1 MASKAQQVA
10 TISKGVKKKSTWLTL
25 TKKLRGFKHVPE
37 SPDYHRSTALYHFP
51 SIHIYL
57 GDNPFG
63 GDSVISL
70 LYVWNQ
76 LNEWEP
82 GEIV

>member
-1 MASKAQQVA
+1 MTNMDKE
-10 TISKGVKKKSTWLTL
+10 I
-25 TKKLRGFKHVPE
+25 RGFKHVPE
-37 SPDYHRSTALYHFP
+37 SPDYHRSTALNCFLT
-51 SIHIYL
+51 IHIYL
-57 GDNPFG
+57 GDNPLG
-63 GDSVISL
+63 GGSVISL